1 MFCDPNI
8 LRHDSDS
15 SSKGATS
22 GSWSGHE
29 GTASTGRG
37 VGASQIAGARSL
49 ILCILYVR
57 NGGAMWLF
65 TDMHG

>member
-22 GSWSGHE
+22 GMGL
-29 GTASTGRG
+29 GR
-37 VGASQIAGARSL
+37 VKTPRGAR
-49 ILCILYVR
+49 VR
-57 NGGAMWLF
+57 EKYSFGRLLREREEHIELRRRGI
-65 TDMHG
+65 